1 MRVPADVSG
10 GDESG
15 PRRRWEANLVDDRP
29 PRLARVLSSHPPV
42 RDRVM
47 AALRQA
53 EQAASAA
60 TGVRP

>member
-1 MRVPADVSG
+1 LV
-10 GDESG
+10 
-15 PRRRWEANLVDDRP
+15 WEVNLVDDQP

-53 EQAASAA
+53 ERVARKQSTVAR
-60 TGVRP
+60 RPG